1 MSQPPPDKRKPKI
14 LSIENGI
21 ALVTE
26 YCCICD
32 QRKLVRKPLDDVG
45 FDSNVCDACKNYV
58 LIEFSEGYPD
68 PPVD

>member
-1 MSQPPPDKRKPKI
+1 MPDDNENRKPKI
-14 LSIENGI
+14 LSVENGI

-45 FDSNVCDACKNYV
+45 FNTDVCADCQNYV
-58 LIEFSEGYPD
+58 LLEFWEPESSTD
-68 PPVD
+68 